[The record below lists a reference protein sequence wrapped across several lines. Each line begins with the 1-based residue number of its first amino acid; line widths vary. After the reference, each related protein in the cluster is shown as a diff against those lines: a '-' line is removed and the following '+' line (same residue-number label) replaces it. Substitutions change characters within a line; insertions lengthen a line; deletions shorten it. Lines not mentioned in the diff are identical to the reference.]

1 MAKVKPHRKKPV
13 LDMTPVVDLAFLL
26 VTFFML
32 TAKFKPDEPLV
43 VDSPKATYD
52 TPVKTENLIEVQVG
66 KEKQVFLAVDNKNT
80 RYELI
85 NKISESKGLNLT
97 EDEKKAYSVM
107 SAVGVPFNQLKS
119 FLAASPEDRKSIK
132 QPGIP
137 TDSLNNELKEWLI
150 ALRFMSNKYVYAI
163 KGDQNADY
171 TAVAQVITTLQSKE
185 LKLNKFNLITNLET
199 KK

>member
-1 MAKVKPHRKKPV
+1 MAKVKPHRKKPT

-52 TPVKTENLIEVQVG
+52 MPVNTKNLIEVQVG

-107 SAVGVPFNQLKS
+107 SAVGVPFNQLKG
-119 FLAASPEDRKSIK
+119 FLAASPEDRKTIK

>member
-1 MAKVKPHRKKPV
+1 MAKVKPHRKKPT

-107 SAVGVPFNQLKS
+107 SAVGVPFNQLKG

>member
-1 MAKVKPHRKKPV
+1 MAKVKPHRKKPT

-107 SAVGVPFNQLKS
+107 SAVGVPFNQLKG
-119 FLAASPEDRKSIK
+119 FLAASPEDRKTIK

>member
-1 MAKVKPHRKKPV
+1 MAKVKPHRKKPT

-107 SAVGVPFNQLKS
+107 SAVGVPFNKLKG
-119 FLAASPEDRKSIK
+119 FLAASPEDRKTIK

>member
-1 MAKVKPHRKKPV
+1 MAKVKPHRKKPT

-66 KEKQVFLAVDNKNT
+66 KEKQVFLAVDNKNA

-107 SAVGVPFNQLKS
+107 AAVGVPFNQLKG